1 MMTNRTARG
10 NRVGLAVTGLVLLTA
25 GGYVLAR
32 SLGAFGS
39 TQARQPVYTDAEAGW
54 IRTTIWIWLAVA
66 AVGVMIAILA
76 LRWLIVQL
84 RTERLNRLI
93 VDTDAGAVD
102 VADVAV
108 GRTDLPAGA
117 LSTAVGSEIQ
127 TYPGVRSVHAYLTGD
142 PDQPQLNLNV
152 TVDPDVDVPRVRRRI
167 VDEAVAHARTALD
180 TPDLA
185 TQLRLTVARPTRD
198 HRNYI

>member
-10 NRVGLAVTGLVLLTA
+10 NRVGLAVTGLVLLIA

-93 VDTDAGAVD
+93 VDTDPSGPGA
-102 VADVAV
+102 ADVAV

-127 TYPGVRSVHAYLTGD
+127 TYPGVRSVHALTGD
-142 PDQPQLNLNV
+142 PDQPQMNLNV
-152 TVDPDVDVPRVRRRI
+152 TVDPDVDVPRVRRGSSTRPSPT
-167 VDEAVAHARTALD
+167 HAPPW
-180 TPDLA
+180 TPP
-185 TQLRLTVARPTRD
+185 TWPPNSKLTVARPTRD
-198 HRNYI
+198 HRNYL

>member
-10 NRVGLAVTGLVLLTA
+10 NRVGLAVTGLVLLIA

-102 VADVAV
+102 GADVAV

-127 TYPGVRSVHAYLTGD
+127 TYPGVRSVHAYQTGD
-142 PDQPQLNLNV
+142 P
-152 TVDPDVDVPRVRRRI
+152 DVPRVRRRI
-167 VDEAVAHARTALD
+167 VDEAVAHAPTALD

>member
-54 IRTTIWIWLAVA
+54 IRTTIWIWPAVA

-84 RTERLNRLI
+84 RTERLNSAHREHRPQ
-93 VDTDAGAVD
+93 
-102 VADVAV
+102 
-108 GRTDLPAGA
+108 RTRHRRRRRRTHRP
-117 LSTAVGSEIQ
+117 
-127 TYPGVRSVHAYLTGD
+127 PGQARCPPRSVRKSRPNPEFA
-142 PDQPQLNLNV
+142 P
-152 TVDPDVDVPRVRRRI
+152 
-167 VDEAVAHARTALD
+167 
-180 TPDLA
+180 TP
-185 TQLRLTVARPTRD
+185 T
-198 HRNYI
+198 

>member
-76 LRWLIVQL
+76 LPWLIVQL

-93 VDTDAGAVD
+93 VDTDAGAAD
-102 VADVAV
+102 VADVPV